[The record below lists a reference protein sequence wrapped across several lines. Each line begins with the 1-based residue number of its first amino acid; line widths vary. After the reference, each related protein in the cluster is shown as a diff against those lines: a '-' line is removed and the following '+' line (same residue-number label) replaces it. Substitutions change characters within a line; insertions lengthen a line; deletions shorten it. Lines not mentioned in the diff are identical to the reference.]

1 MYYLIVMKK
10 VFLGIKGHVVSLD
23 EKTGKEL
30 WRSKLRTSTITNVVY
45 DGSSLYAYCGGH
57 IFSLNP
63 DSGKVLWENELSG
76 LGYGAG
82 IIATENSK
90 SDTQVQYA
98 AAVNRSESSQR
109 AAGSV

>member
-1 MYYLIVMKK
+1 
-10 VFLGIKGHVVSLD
+10 
-23 EKTGKEL
+23 
-30 WRSKLRTSTITNVVY
+30 
-45 DGSSLYAYCGGH
+45 
-57 IFSLNP
+57 
-63 DSGKVLWENELSG
+63 LSG

-82 IIATENSK
+82 IIATENSN